1 MAPAPEPLAIS
12 SSKKKLAGF
21 GVGSAACAA
30 FGIKWWMVADAALV
44 GTGVAVVGI
53 GFFALCGLYCFVKMC
68 DRSPGLGRHLAAR
81 IKPQIICRLM
91 FAFGKLQKL

>member
-44 GTGVAVVGI
+44 GTGVAVIGI
-53 GFFALCGLYCFVKMC
+53 GFFALGGLYCFVKMW
-68 DRSPGLGRHLAAR
+68 DRRPGLVLHQRHRHPAR
-81 IKPQIICRLM
+81 RLLRPVRPLLPRE
-91 FAFGKLQKL
+91 GV

>member
-44 GTGVAVVGI
+44 GTGVAVIGI
-53 GFFALCGLYCFVKMC
+53 GFFALGGLYPGSSSTVTGSSTTPPASPPVGCAGR
-68 DRSPGLGRHLAAR
+68 RSPTSGSG
-81 IKPQIICRLM
+81 
-91 FAFGKLQKL
+91 

>member
-1 MAPAPEPLAIS
+1 MAAAPEPLAIS

-44 GTGVAVVGI
+44 GTGVAVGSSARAV
-53 GFFALCGLYCFVKMC
+53 AV
-68 DRSPGLGRHLAAR
+68 AATAAVACAVAVAAAVAMVWAAWSGGSAMTHSR
-81 IKPQIICRLM
+81 CE
-91 FAFGKLQKL
+91 